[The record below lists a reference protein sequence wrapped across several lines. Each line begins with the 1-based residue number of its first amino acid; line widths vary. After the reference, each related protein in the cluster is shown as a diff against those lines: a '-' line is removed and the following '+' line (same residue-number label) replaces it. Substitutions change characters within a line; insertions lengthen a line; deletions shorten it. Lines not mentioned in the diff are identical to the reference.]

1 MVVIVMLTTPLL
13 DSGTG
18 LLRDPGR
25 PSPSLRLQRSSSLPR
40 NRLNRPGPRDGR
52 DRHAH
57 DAATRQ
63 RHGIASRS
71 RTAFAVILRLQRS
84 SSPPRNRLHRLGLR
98 DVRDLNAHD
107 AAAR

>member
-18 LLRDPGR
+18 LLHAPER
-25 PSPSLRLQRSSSLPR
+25 P
-40 NRLNRPGPRDGR
+40 
-52 DRHAH
+52 
-57 DAATRQ
+57 T
-63 RHGIASRS
+63 
-71 RTAFAVILRLQRS
+71 AVILRLQRS